1 VVEIAIAF
9 TLWLSF
15 GAFLTFPH
23 LGAPPVLARMAIGL
37 CASELVTAVAWSAG
51 RDACSDGGCSPLVDA
66 AGTAAGVQIP
76 VAFGVVL
83 AIGLAYAVHVVRS
96 W

>member
-1 VVEIAIAF
+1 VEIAIAF

-23 LGAPPVLARMAIGL
+23 LGAPPVFARMAIGL
-37 CASELVTAVAWSAG
+37 CASELVMAVAWSAG
-51 RDACSDGGCSPLVDA
+51 RDACSDGRCSPIVDA
-66 AGTAAGVQIP
+66 ASAAAGVQIP
-76 VAFGVVL
+76 LAFGAVL
-83 AIGLAYAVHVVRS
+83 LIGLGYAVHVVRS